1 MENCSYKIIVLDN
14 GAMAIASTSDFDNVW
29 TVTDSSDGLKK
40 LSTSGKMEKTKLKQK
55 VFN

>member
-1 MENCSYKIIVLDN
+1 
-14 GAMAIASTSDFDNVW
+14 MAIASTSDFDNVW